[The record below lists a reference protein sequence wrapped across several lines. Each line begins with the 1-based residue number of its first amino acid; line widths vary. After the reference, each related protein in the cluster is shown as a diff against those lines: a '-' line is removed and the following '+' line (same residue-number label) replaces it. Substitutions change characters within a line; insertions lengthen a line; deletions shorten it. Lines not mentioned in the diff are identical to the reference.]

1 MLTKS
6 LAIIF
11 SILFR
16 ASVFKKILFKFTQNM
31 KYLELQNISSKKKK
45 KIKIREPEKQ
55 DKQANPTAK
64 VDWLKFRMF
73 NKSVNMTLR
82 INRIQVTENNK
93 ALSQLTEKG

>member
-45 KIKIREPEKQ
+45 KIKIQEPEK
-55 DKQANPTAK
+55 
-64 VDWLKFRMF
+64 
-73 NKSVNMTLR
+73 
-82 INRIQVTENNK
+82 
-93 ALSQLTEKG
+93 